1 MTMQRPIIAVPDDI
15 RTFENY
21 TWHATPDTYL
31 KAALRV
37 AGVIPLIVPAL
48 SEGFDLADILDRVDG
63 VMTTGSATN
72 VHPGRYG
79 IDATASYEPFDT
91 NRDTLS
97 CAMIQGALS
106 RDMPLLAIC
115 RGHQELNVALGG
127 SLATEIQDKPGR
139 MDHRA
144 PSNPDQAARFALR
157 HPVALEPGGRLHR
170 LVGADMIEVNSLH
183 RQAVDRLAEGLVVEA
198 TAPDGTVEAVSV
210 AAAPDYAFGFQWHPE
225 YWAETDAPSL
235 RILEGFGAACRR
247 FAARRTSHLQSAA
260 E

>member
-1 MTMQRPIIAVPDDI
+1 MTMHRPIIAVPADI
-15 RTFENY
+15 RAFEAY

-37 AGVIPLIVPAL
+37 AGVVPLIVPAL
-48 SEGFDLADILDRVDG
+48 SDGFEVADILDRVDG

-79 IDATASYEPFDT
+79 VGATASHEPFDT

-97 CAMIQGALS
+97 CAMIRGALA

-127 SLATEIQDKPGR
+127 SLATEIQDIPGR

-144 PSNPDQAARFALR
+144 PSDPDQAARFARR
-157 HPVALEPGGRLHR
+157 HPVALDPAGRLR
-170 LVGADMIEVNSLH
+170 TLIGADTIEVNSLH
-183 RQAVDRLAEGLVVEA
+183 RQAVDRLADGLVVEA
-198 TAPDGTVEAVSV
+198 RAPDGTVEAVSV
-210 AAAPDYAFGFQWHPE
+210 ASAPDYAFGFQWHPE
-225 YWAETDAPSL
+225 YWAETDAPS
-235 RILEGFGAACRR
+235 RMIIERFGAACRR